1 MYVLIVIGRLFEFV
15 IDISSPLITVLKI
28 FVLLVPFPIVIS
40 SIKSELTFFKSKLF
54 SILLVSCTSKSSY
67 KLWLLLKLALSISEN
82 DESVAD
88 TKDTE
93 LTKTKINNTMTYL
106 KFI

>member
-28 FVLLVPFPIVIS
+28 FVLLVPFPIVIFLILILYSSVILLVS

-67 KLWLLLKLALSISEN
+67 KLWLLLKLALSISEMMN
-82 DESVAD
+82 
-88 TKDTE
+88 
-93 LTKTKINNTMTYL
+93 L
-106 KFI
+106 